1 VARFVPAAQA
11 GRVERSE
18 KEATSFSGPQMNVLF
33 RFFEVSSGKSEISD
47 ILKSDQL
54 GKHAFLWTWPR
65 RRCVRTLF
73 CTSANRM
80 SAKFVRLKETDHGQA
95 RIN

>member
-1 VARFVPAAQA
+1 LNTLDLGRHGRFRSGKVCASAQA

-54 GKHAFLWTWPR
+54 GKHAFL
-65 RRCVRTLF
+65 
-73 CTSANRM
+73 
-80 SAKFVRLKETDHGQA
+80 
-95 RIN
+95 